1 MDRRNYT
8 TEHRDVL
15 SIFAGED
22 LSSTTKAKS
31 CHAVKIPIGIFPDQ
45 LSLKNFWVLGSY
57 RFATPLLAQNLVH
70 EVADNWIIVKASAP
84 QPLKS
89 PYQIFPSFDPNHI

>member
-1 MDRRNYT
+1 MDGRNYT

-22 LSSTTKAKS
+22 LSSTTKTKS

-45 LSLKNFWVLGSY
+45 LKEFLGAWSY
-57 RFATPLLAQNLVH
+57 RSATSLLVQNLIH
-70 EVADNWIIVKASAP
+70 EVADKWITYSILPVIN
-84 QPLKS
+84 L
-89 PYQIFPSFDPNHI
+89 I